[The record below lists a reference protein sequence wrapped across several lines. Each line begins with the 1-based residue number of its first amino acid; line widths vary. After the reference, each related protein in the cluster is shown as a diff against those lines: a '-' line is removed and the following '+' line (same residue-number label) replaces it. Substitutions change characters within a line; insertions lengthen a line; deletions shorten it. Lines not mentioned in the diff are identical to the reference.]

1 MEQSPSWEANWFSA
15 SQEIP
20 RILWDPKVQYRI
32 YKCPQTVSILSQLDP
47 VHILASHFLKI
58 HLNIILQSMPGSYK
72 WYLSLRFSPQKTV
85 NISTLPHTFYTPAHL
100 ILFDLIARTILGEEY
115 WSLSSLLCRSLH
127 YPVPSDLNFSSLHIT
142 SNTFVVC
149 GCTRTALSFL
159 FICVIYRRCQLL
171 KWCITGGMMTT
182 GESLNTGK
190 NTYTSATYFTLNPMW
205 THLLFNPCLLDFL
218 FPCASIK

>member
-1 MEQSPSWEANWFSA
+1 
-15 SQEIP
+15 
-20 RILWDPKVQYRI
+20 
-32 YKCPQTVSILSQLDP
+32 
-47 VHILASHFLKI
+47 
-58 HLNIILQSMPGSYK
+58 MPGSYK
-72 WYLSLRFSPQKTV
+72 WSLSLRFSPRKTV
-85 NISTLPHTFYTPAHL
+85 NISTLPHTCYTPAHL

-149 GCTRTALSFL
+149 GCTRTALSFH
-159 FICVIYRRCQLL
+159 FKCVIYRRCQLL

-205 THLLFNPCLLDFL
+205 THLLFNPCLLDFFISL
-218 FPCASIK
+218 CVNKIIILKNTNHFAQSPISFYTNQNEVLSYDILGSHITTDDSCLIGREVRRPVYTSGSFWVEF